1 MDLERACAALAGRF
15 YDSVLTE
22 EPAAPLLDEITALL
36 GFEVGSIVSVR
47 HAQRAEEA
55 RCVSAS
61 GIDIDACR
69 RAESQHKVS
78 AGRLLRDGSPMQPG
92 RLQHRDTL
100 VDLDLLRR
108 QPYFQEFVVPNR
120 IEEGAKMLLYRGQDQ
135 SIFVNFARPRSH
147 AGEGQREQ
155 VLRLMA
161 PHMVRSTLIHVKLE
175 QAESLRRLCWESANL
190 CPYPM
195 VVLDNQGQVFLANEL
210 AETVLSGDGLS
221 LRRTG
226 FRADLAPENQR
237 LQHAVHEVI
246 AASEGVGRTPCP
258 NALLVSRPSGKRPYS
273 LVLMPLSPE
282 RQTMGRRPA
291 AVALVFDPEASQTA
305 SVSRCREVFGLTRAE
320 AEVAIGVM
328 QGQSP
333 EQIAATQDRSPTTV
347 RNLLKRVFQKTDVNR
362 QNELAHLMLSS
373 PVVGPGLPGLSRANW
388 DPYRD
393 SDTA

>member
-1 MDLERACAALAGRF
+1 MDLERACDALAGRF

-22 EPAAPLLDEITALL
+22 ERAAPLLDDITALL

-47 HAQRAEEA
+47 HAQRAEQA
-55 RCVSAS
+55 HCVSAS
-61 GIDIDACR
+61 GIDIEACR
-69 RAESQHKVS
+69 RAESQYKVS
-78 AGRLLRDGSPMQPG
+78 AGSVLRDGSRMQPG
-92 RLQHRDTL
+92 QLQHRDTL
-100 VDLDLLRR
+100 IDFDLLRR

-161 PHMVRSTLIHVKLE
+161 PHMVRSTLIHVKLA

-221 LRRTG
+221 LTRTG

-246 AASEGVGRTPCP
+246 TASEGVGRTPCP

-273 LVLMPLSPE
+273 LILMPLSPE

-393 SDTA
+393 NDTA